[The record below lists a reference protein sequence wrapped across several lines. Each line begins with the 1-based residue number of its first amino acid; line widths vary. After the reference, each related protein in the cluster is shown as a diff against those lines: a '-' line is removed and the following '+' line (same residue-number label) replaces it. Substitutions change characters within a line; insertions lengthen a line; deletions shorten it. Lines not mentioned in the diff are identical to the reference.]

1 VLNRANWQPKN
12 YSVAI
17 STSRQ
22 IYLVAKY
29 PRGQKKTNSKRENR
43 LLFSPG
49 KKFHSESICI
59 CDTELSKATG
69 FAWYYHARKIH
80 TLF

>member
-1 VLNRANWQPKN
+1 MANWQPNN

-29 PRGQKKTNSKRENR
+29 PRGQKKLIPRGKIGSFLHQEKVTNSV
-43 LLFSPG
+43 
-49 KKFHSESICI
+49 SISI
-59 CDTELSKATG
+59 CDTELSKTRG
-69 FAWYYHARKIH
+69 FE
-80 TLF
+80 